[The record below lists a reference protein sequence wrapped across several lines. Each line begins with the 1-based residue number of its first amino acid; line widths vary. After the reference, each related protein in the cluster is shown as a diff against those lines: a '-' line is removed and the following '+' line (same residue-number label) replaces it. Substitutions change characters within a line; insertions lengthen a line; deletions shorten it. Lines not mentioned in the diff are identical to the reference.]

1 MRQINKIIVHC
12 SATREG
18 QNIPVETIRKWH
30 VEGRGWTDIGYHF
43 YIDLHGEIYKGR
55 DIAKIG
61 AHTKGQNRNSI
72 GICYCG
78 GVKVNGKTQKD
89 TRTEEQED
97 SLLAVLRTLKAMYTE
112 AMIHSHKDFANKACP
127 SFNATEEYKHL

>member
-18 QNIPVETIRKWH
+18 QNISEDTIRKWH

-43 YIDLHGEIYKGR
+43 YIDIHGDIYKGR

-61 AHTKGQNRNSI
+61 AHTKGYNRNSI
-72 GICYCG
+72 GICYAG
-78 GVKVNGKTQKD
+78 GVESDGKTPKD
-89 TRTEEQED
+89 TRYECQKE
-97 SLLAVLRTLKAMYTE
+97 SLLAVLRTLKAMYPD
-112 AMIHSHKDFANKACP
+112 ADIHSHNDFANKACP
-127 SFNATEEYKHL
+127 SFNATEEYKNL